1 MRRCGRSHRRCCV
14 MAPTPSPLTN
24 TTSLAAESLTTSA
37 DHLPETTS
45 TAAQIAAPRHQI
57 AAVSLRW
64 RDEIDAVSPAEPL
77 LSLAER
83 NGERQFLL
91 HCGWQVGPGSSL
103 GSKPTKRRPG
113 PRSRTVEAG
122 DFIAHTRVRSY
133 GRGAA
138 DEKPVFSQLRRQ
150 DFPNK

>member
-1 MRRCGRSHRRCCV
+1 
-14 MAPTPSPLTN
+14 MAPIPSPLTN

-45 TAAQIAAPRHQI
+45 TAAQIAASCHQI
-57 AAVSLRW
+57 AAVSLWW

-77 LSLAER
+77 LCLAEQ

-91 HCGWQVGPGSSL
+91 HYGWQVGPGNSL
-103 GSKPTKRRPG
+103 GSKMTKRRPG
-113 PRSRTVEAG
+113 PRSLTVGAG
-122 DFIAHTRVRSY
+122 DFIAHARVRSY

-138 DEKPVFSQLRRQ
+138 DENRVFSQLHRQ
-150 DFPNK
+150 DFSKIKQDL